1 MSRMVIG
8 GALLALLLYL
18 AVPRLTT
25 AYAENAHLKQ
35 TLAAKDAEL
44 ARAAATFRSKH
55 PTKAFPCPSG
65 AQHVLK
71 RSARDLLM
79 RQSTRRRRVATT

>member
-1 MSRMVIG
+1 MVIG

-65 AQHVLK
+65 AQHVLR

-79 RQSTRRRRVATT
+79 QQSTRRRRVAGD